1 MSSNIEY
8 VVWSDQVWEADD
20 WFNSDMSEKYD
31 DIIRCTVDLDHP
43 EYDEESFEA
52 EMVAWWGCGPQ
63 PPYASKL

>member
-1 MSSNIEY
+1 
-8 VVWSDQVWEADD
+8 
-20 WFNSDMSEKYD
+20 MSEKYD
-31 DIIRCTVDLDHP
+31 DIIRCAVDLDHP